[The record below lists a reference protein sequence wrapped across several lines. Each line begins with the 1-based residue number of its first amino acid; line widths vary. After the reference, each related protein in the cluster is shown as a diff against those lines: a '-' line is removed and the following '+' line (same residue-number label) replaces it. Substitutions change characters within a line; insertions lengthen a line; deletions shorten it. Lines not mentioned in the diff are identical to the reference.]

1 MGKKTKN
8 EKEKSEYYLNL
19 QMNLPGDIARR
30 NPKIRSL
37 MSRRHWKEVLK
48 DGDSGFSKEEYDKLV
63 KATYGEVF
71 PQFVFPVWRLD
82 KLEEEP
88 FELVLKIDLNYT
100 KDEIMYVIE
109 KFVSSEVDKY
119 RKNHKVKIKRKQL
132 EKWIEY
138 LEIWDL
144 KSGYP
149 PPPNRNTASRL
160 NAISFRDFKKKGQPW
175 TYEQIAKYIYP
186 DTSTPEKLESAIDK
200 VKKQYR
206 AAYNLICGEKYNPR
220 KAKKQIDQLRQQNTN
235 EIVLCDRCPDK
246 PHCITL
252 CPPMLDD
259 LAGLEEKQ
267 QHHLVGSSEST
278 DLENF
283 KKSSRKLPADKQFK

>member
-8 EKEKSEYYLNL
+8 EKEKIEYHLNL

-144 KSGYP
+144 KSGYRP
-149 PPPNRNTASRL
+149 PPKRNTASRL

-186 DTSTPEKLESAIDK
+186 DTTTPEKLESAIDK

-206 AAYNLICGEKYNPR
+206 AAYNLICGEKYNSH
-220 KAKKQIDQLRQQNTN
+220 KAKKQIDQLRQQNK
-235 EIVLCDRCPDK
+235 IVTCDSCPDK

-252 CPPMLDD
+252 CPPMLEDV
-259 LAGLEEKQ
+259 AGVEIKQ
-267 QHHLVGSSEST
+267 QHHLVGSSKST

>member
-1 MGKKTKN
+1 
-8 EKEKSEYYLNL
+8 
-19 QMNLPGDIARR
+19 MNLPGDIARR